1 MRDHL
6 ATQMQP
12 QAPISIGSD
21 DREADREDRIKT
33 KTEHF
38 MKRGVPPHTAA
49 HWARCEV
56 DEELSSP
63 A

>member
-6 ATQMQP
+6 AIQMQP
-12 QAPISIGSD
+12 QAPISIGSE
-21 DREADREDRIKT
+21 DREADREDRIKA
-33 KTEHF
+33 KTDHF
-38 MKRGVPPHTAA
+38 IGRGVCRRTAA
-49 HWARCEV
+49 YWAEGEV